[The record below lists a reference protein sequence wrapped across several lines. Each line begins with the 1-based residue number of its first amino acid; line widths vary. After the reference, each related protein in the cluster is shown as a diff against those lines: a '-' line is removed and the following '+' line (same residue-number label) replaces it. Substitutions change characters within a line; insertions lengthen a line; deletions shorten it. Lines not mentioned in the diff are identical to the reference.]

1 MSVKFAVNLAVDAG
15 GIPSGTSSS
24 MPIEALRLVEKIAER
39 VERIER
45 KLGLIERKLMRRRRL
60 KK

>member
-1 MSVKFAVNLAVDAG
+1 M
-15 GIPSGTSSS
+15 
-24 MPIEALRLVEKIAER
+24 EALRLIEKIAER

-45 KLGLIERKLMRRRRL
+45 RQGLIERKLMRRRRL